1 MRPAR
6 SPLMRLVQALAR
18 RTRPGPG
25 DEREAGASRR
35 AAQAAQ
41 RDARRREARRE
52 LLRGAAAL
60 AGSALLPVRAAA
72 QRASSEPRI
81 VVVGAGLAGLAA
93 AWTMARQGMNVA
105 VVEAAPR
112 VGGRCWTERRAFD
125 EGQIAERGGELI
137 DTAHDDII
145 DLALALGLV
154 LDDLHAATPRGTS
167 GTAYIDGR
175 RYADAEAA
183 ADFAR
188 LWPALRADSR
198 RLGDDL
204 PTFAR
209 HTPQQAALDRMSA
222 RDWLASRVPG
232 GLASPLARLLAN
244 AYVEELGGELDEI
257 SAVTVIDLLRGSPED
272 RVSPYEASDQRY
284 HVRGGNDLLVARMAE
299 ALGPRIE
306 TSSRLAALARRPD
319 GRYRLVVARDAAQ
332 RELLA
337 DRVVL
342 ALPFTLLREVD
353 LAHAGLR
360 PRKLAAIRELGMAR
374 NTKLQLQ
381 FADRAWVAQGGNG
394 ETRVEGSYQ
403 VSWDVS
409 RGQPGAAG
417 ILNFYSGGATA
428 VRAGDGTPEERARL
442 ALADLERIH
451 PGIGARWNGRAIRN
465 AWDRHP
471 WSRGSYSLLRP
482 GQYVAFH
489 GVEHLPE
496 GRIHFAGEQS
506 SQAWYGYLNGAVES
520 GLRAAREIVRS
531 AGAAARRAA

>member
-1 MRPAR
+1 
-6 SPLMRLVQALAR
+6 
-18 RTRPGPG
+18 
-25 DEREAGASRR
+25 
-35 AAQAAQ
+35 
-41 RDARRREARRE
+41 
-52 LLRGAAAL
+52 
-60 AGSALLPVRAAA
+60 
-72 QRASSEPRI
+72 
-81 VVVGAGLAGLAA
+81 
-93 AWTMARQGMNVA
+93 MARQGMNVA